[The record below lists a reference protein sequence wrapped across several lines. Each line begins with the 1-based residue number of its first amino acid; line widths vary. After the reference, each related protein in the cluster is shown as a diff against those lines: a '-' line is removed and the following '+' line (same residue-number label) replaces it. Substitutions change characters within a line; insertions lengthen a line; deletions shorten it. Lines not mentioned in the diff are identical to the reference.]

1 MRILSK
7 SSWVTAVMLTVMLS
21 ACGQHK
27 NAAEVMSTSTE
38 SVESMPAPTA
48 DMALAKMEGGAEESL
63 TEVSEPKAA
72 NTALKRYIAMRHSLM
87 IEMPSRQ
94 MQVAFDATITRCEQ
108 LKCQILSAN
117 FNRQTPY
124 SPPSASLSVRVP
136 PRSVEIFLTG
146 LAKNGEVLQHH
157 RDTED
162 KTDAVVDADARIKNL
177 IEFRD
182 SLRAMLGDKSAKFK
196 DLIEVQRE
204 LVNTQSQLDS
214 LNGIR
219 KLLAQET
226 EMVAVNIDFS
236 AEQSIAEQS
245 FFAPVAQALDNAGRI
260 MMESIAAII
269 MFLMTILPWLIF
281 GIPMIILARKIW
293 HKIRNKK
300 VSL

>member
-1 MRILSK
+1 MRNLSK
-7 SSWVTAVMLTVMLS
+7 SSWIAAVMLAVMLS
-21 ACGQHK
+21 ACGQDK
-27 NAAEVMSTSTE
+27 NAAKVMPTSTE
-38 SVESMPAPTA
+38 SVRSMPAPTA
-48 DMALAKMEGGAEESL
+48 DVALAKMTGGAEESL
-63 TEVSEPKAA
+63 TEVSEPKAV
-72 NTALKRYIAMRHSLM
+72 NTMLKRYIAMRHSLV
-87 IEMPSRQ
+87 IETPSSK
-94 MQVAFDATITRCEQ
+94 MQAAFDATVTRCEQ
-108 LKCQILSAN
+108 LNCLILSAN

-162 KTDAVVDADARIKNL
+162 KTDAVIDADARIKNL
-177 IEFRD
+177 MEFRD
-182 SLRAMLGDKSAKFK
+182 SLRAMMGDKAAKFK

-214 LNGIR
+214 INGIR
-219 KLLAQET
+219 KSLEQET

-245 FFAPVAQALDNAGRI
+245 FFAPVIQALDNAGRI

-269 MFLMTILPWLIF
+269 TFLMTILPWLVF

-293 HKIRNKK
+293 HKIRSKK
-300 VSL
+300 V

>member
-1 MRILSK
+1 MI
-7 SSWVTAVMLTVMLS
+7 AVMLS
-21 ACGQHK
+21 ACGQDK
-27 NAAEVMSTSTE
+27 NANEVMSASDE
-38 SVESMPAPTA
+38 SVRSLPAPTA
-48 DMALAKMEGGAEESL
+48 DVALAKMVGGAEESL
-63 TEVSEPKAA
+63 TEVSEPKAVI
-72 NTALKRYIAMRHSLM
+72 TTLKRYIAMRHSLM
-87 IEMPSRQ
+87 IETSSRK
-94 MQVAFDATITRCEQ
+94 MQAAFDETVSRCEQ
-108 LKCQILSAN
+108 LNCQILSAN

-124 SPPSASLSVRVP
+124 SAPSASLSVRVP

-146 LAKNGEVLQHH
+146 LAKNGDVLQHH

-162 KTDAVVDADARIKNL
+162 KTDAVIDADARIKNL

-214 LNGIR
+214 INGIR
-219 KLLAQET
+219 KSLAQET

-245 FFAPVAQALDNAGRI
+245 FFAPVIQALDNAGRI

-269 MFLMTILPWLIF
+269 TFLMTILPWLVF

-293 HKIRNKK
+293 HKIRSKK
-300 VSL
+300 V